1 MQQLRLACHL
11 WRLPDTVVLM
21 DEQARFEAIY
31 RAYGGAVR
39 RYVRRRWDARSTD
52 DVVAD
57 VFLVA
62 WRRLGEVPDD
72 PLPWLLGVARWV
84 LANRRRGAA
93 REGALFTRLRSQPP
107 PGPSCAEG
115 DEPDG
120 REPVRQALA
129 ALSERDREVLLLVA
143 WEGLTPARAA
153 RVLGIGTNTCAAR
166 LYRARRRFR
175 RALDAASSHAD
186 REFEP
191 SEVLR

>member
-1 MQQLRLACHL
+1 
-11 WRLPDTVVLM
+11 M
-21 DEQARFEAIY
+21 DDQARFEAMY
-31 RAYGGAVR
+31 RAHAGAVK
-39 RYVRRRWDARSTD
+39 RYVRRRWDPQSTD

-93 REGALFTRLRSQPP
+93 REGALLTRLRSQPAL
-107 PGPSCAEG
+107 GASGAEG
-115 DEPDG
+115 EPRDD
-120 REPVRQALA
+120 RARVRHALA

-153 RVLGIGTNTCAAR
+153 RVLGIGTNTFSVR

-175 RALDAASSHAD
+175 RVLNAASGDAD
-186 REFEP
+186 REFRP